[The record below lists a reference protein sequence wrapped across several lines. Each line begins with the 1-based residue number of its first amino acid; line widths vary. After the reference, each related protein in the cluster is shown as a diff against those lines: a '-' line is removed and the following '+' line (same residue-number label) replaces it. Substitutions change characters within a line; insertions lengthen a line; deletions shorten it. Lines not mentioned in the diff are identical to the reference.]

1 MFTSLLGFGLISY
14 FLNFIPLEL
23 LLLPLYQACSVRVYS
38 FWKKEDCL
46 TLQKTLENWTRR
58 SHDGKGYGYA
68 LSLYYYAYLA
78 INTGLDTQTYS
89 AWIICTEHMYKSL
102 FKDPE
107 PIKIAEECTD
117 SQPIQ
122 FKVLRKASGS
132 FANTY
137 YRKDTGLIRFI
148 PTAKQ
153 QSILESIENRFKQN
167 NYAVVL
173 ITGAPNKGKSMI
185 GVFLAQKLNGYYCN
199 EFTPWIPGDSL
210 ALLSY
215 DHDEQSPLIIS
226 LDEID
231 DALVKISS
239 GSIPTNQKLII
250 STPDKKGWNTMFDN
264 IERSIQKNVIIIM
277 TSNLSRDEISKKC
290 NDESFLRKP
299 RVTDYF
305 EMS

>member
-1 MFTSLLGFGLISY
+1 MFTSLLGVGLISY

-23 LLLPLYQACSVRVYS
+23 LLLPLYHACNVRVYS
-38 FWKKEDCL
+38 FWKKEECL
-46 TLQKTLENWTRR
+46 TLQKSLENWTRR

-68 LSLYYYAYLA
+68 LSLNYYAYLSV
-78 INTGLDTQTYS
+78 TTSPDTHNYS
-89 AWIICTEHMYKSL
+89 AWIICTEQMHKSL
-102 FKDPE
+102 FKEPE
-107 PIKIAEECTD
+107 PPSKTEESTE
-117 SQPIQ
+117 SQILQ

-132 FANTY
+132 YSNTY

-148 PTAKQ
+148 PSAKQ
-153 QSILESIENRFKQN
+153 QTILESIEKRFAQN
-167 NYAVVL
+167 NYAVIL
-173 ITGAPNKGKSMI
+173 ITGPPNKGKSMI
-185 GVFLAQKLNGYYCN
+185 GVFLAQKLGGCYCN
-199 EFTPWIPGDSL
+199 EFTPWVPGDSL

-215 DHDEQSPLIIS
+215 DHDDHSPLIIS

-239 GSIPTNQKLII
+239 GSISTNPKLLI

-290 NDESFLRKP
+290 KDESFLREP